1 LKLSTKGRYSV
12 RAMLA
17 MAILA
22 DGKKPVSLKQISA
35 HEGIS
40 VSYLEQLFVHLRR
53 AGLVKS
59 VRGPG
64 GGYHF
69 AINPDQITVAK
80 IMDVVQECMQPVNCT
95 ACTQDLPAC
104 DAGRGS
110 SDCLTRPL
118 WDKLDKTIG
127 IFLEAVTLQDII
139 DRDI

>member
-1 LKLSTKGRYSV
+1 MKLSTKGRYSV

-69 AINPDQITVAK
+69 AKNPDQITVAK
-80 IMDVVQECMQPVNCT
+80 IMDVVQECMQPVDCDD
-95 ACTQDLPAC
+95 CTQERPAC

-110 SDCLTRPL
+110 SKCLTRPL
-118 WDKLDKTIG
+118 WDKLDEKIG
-127 IFLEAVTLQDII
+127 VFLESVTLQNVI
-139 DRDI
+139 DGSI

>member
-1 LKLSTKGRYSV
+1 
-12 RAMLA
+12 

-22 DGKKPVSLKQISA
+22 DGEKPVSLKQISA

-69 AINPDQITVAK
+69 AKDLDQITVAE
-80 IMDVVQECMQPVNCT
+80 IMDVVQECMQPVNCAT
-95 ACTQDLPAC
+95 CTQDLPAC

-110 SDCLTRPL
+110 SACLTRPL
-118 WDKLDKTIG
+118 WDKLDETIG
-127 IFLEAVTLQDII
+127 LFLEGVTLQDII
-139 DRDI
+139 DRKI

>member
-1 LKLSTKGRYSV
+1 MKLSTKGRYSV

-22 DGKKPVSLKQISA
+22 DGGKPVSLKQISA

-69 AINPDQITVAK
+69 AKDLDEVTVAEV
-80 IMDVVQECMQPVNCT
+80 MDVVQECMQPVNCT
-95 ACTQDLPAC
+95 SCTQDRPSC
-104 DAGRGS
+104 DVGVGS
-110 SDCLTRPL
+110 SKCLTRPL
-118 WDKLDKTIG
+118 WDKLDKVIG
-127 IFLEAVTLQDII
+127 VFLESVTLQDIL
-139 DRDI
+139 DRSL

>member
-1 LKLSTKGRYSV
+1 MKLSTKGRYSV
-12 RAMLA
+12 RSMLA

-22 DGKKPVSLKQISA
+22 DGEKPVSLKQISA

-69 AINPDQITVAK
+69 AKDLDQINVAE
-80 IMDVVQECMQPVNCT
+80 IMDVVQECMQPVNCA

-110 SDCLTRPL
+110 SACLTRPL
-118 WDKLDKTIG
+118 WDKLDETIG
-127 IFLEAVTLQDII
+127 LFLEGVTLQDII
-139 DRDI
+139 DRKI

>member
-1 LKLSTKGRYSV
+1 MKLSTKGRYSV

-22 DGKKPVSLKQISA
+22 DENKPVSLKQISA

-69 AINPDQITVAK
+69 AKNMDQITVAE
-80 IMDVVQECMQPVNCT
+80 IMDVVQECMQPVNCS

-104 DAGRGS
+104 DAERGS
-110 SDCLTRPL
+110 SECLTRPL
-118 WDKLDKTIG
+118 WDKLDETIG
-127 IFLEAVTLQDII
+127 DFLESVTLQNII
-139 DRDI
+139 DKSI

>member
-1 LKLSTKGRYSV
+1 MKLSTKGRYSV

-22 DGKKPVSLKQISA
+22 DENKPVSLKQISA

-69 AINPDQITVAK
+69 AKNMDQITVAE
-80 IMDVVQECMQPVNCT
+80 IMDVVQECMQPVNCS

-110 SDCLTRPL
+110 SECLTRPL
-118 WDKLDKTIG
+118 WDKLDETIG
-127 IFLEAVTLQDII
+127 DFLESVTLQNII
-139 DRDI
+139 DKSI

>member
-1 LKLSTKGRYSV
+1 MKLSTKGRYSV

-22 DGKKPVSLKQISA
+22 DEKKPISLKQISA

-69 AINPDQITVAK
+69 ARNLDQITVAE
-80 IMDVVQECMQPVNCT
+80 IMEVVQECMQPVNCA

-110 SDCLTRPL
+110 SKCLTRPL
-118 WDKLDKTIG
+118 WDKLDDTIG
-127 IFLEAVTLQDII
+127 VFLDSVTLQDII
-139 DRDI
+139 DGSV

>member
-1 LKLSTKGRYSV
+1 MKLSTKGRYSV

-22 DGKKPVSLKQISA
+22 DGTKPVSLKQISA

-69 AINPDQITVAK
+69 ARNLDQITVAE
-80 IMDVVQECMQPVNCT
+80 IMDVVQECTQPVNCA

-110 SDCLTRPL
+110 SACLTRPL
-118 WDKLDKTIG
+118 WDKLDDTIG
-127 IFLEAVTLQDII
+127 AFLESITLQNILDGSI
-139 DRDI
+139 